1 MVVASFLVKHLLIDW
16 RDGETWF
23 WDTLVDADPASNAA
37 SWQWVAG
44 SGADAAPYFR
54 VFNPVL
60 QGEKFDATVDI
71 NYDGTKIAV
80 DTGFIVY
87 NGRNY
92 PNLTEM
98 FAELGVTTQWSDMS
112 LGISVGDGSLEWSGD
127 SLKSVFAQKRNAIS
141 PRFLRMLLSIVRFNR
156 QAMAD
161 LTAGRLSGL
170 SLRDYLRQ
178 ERYSS
183 GFIEDYLVPMGAAIW
198 STPDADI
205 MNFPAQSF
213 VQFFANHR
221 LLEFRPPEW
230 RTVTGGSRNYVEKL
244 LEPLGDQVLLGR
256 QVTDVRRTHKG
267 VQVTDSTGD
276 IRTFDGA
283 ILACHSDQS
292 LGMLKDAS
300 DAEASILSAVQY
312 RPNDVYLH
320 RDEALMPKRKTMWSA
335 WNYMA
340 TSREGSD
347 RTGVSVSYWMNKLQG
362 IDHDCPLFITLNPD
376 RAPDPDKVFL
386 RTQYD
391 HPQFDAAA
399 LAAQQRLPDVQVFNP
414 LSVYYGYDES
424 GALIGVI
431 YEVRN
436 TFGERHSYV
445 ARVEAGQLTPAG
457 LRQERGKLF
466 FVSPLMDMAMRY
478 TFNLKPPAETI
489 TIRILEND
497 NTGPILSATFHGE
510 AVPVSTWS
518 LFAEAVRVP
527 FLTAKVVGAIHYE
540 ALRLWLKGI
549 KLRDRPPAPPAFSVA
564 DGELETP
571 ASLEANAMPDRAAHE
586 EERPSRTAGQ
596 NSEPIADLEIHSYGF
611 IGNAQRNISAHYDL
625 GNAFYEQWLDP
636 SMTYSSALFQTGAN
650 DMQSAQK
657 AKYAALADATGIQ
670 AGDRVLEIGCGW
682 GGFAEYLAT
691 ERGAYVT
698 GLTISQ
704 EQYDYARERMEK
716 AGIADQV
723 DIVFRD
729 YRDEKGVYDRIV
741 SVEMFEAV
749 GEAYWPTYYETLK
762 KHLKPGGK
770 AGLQIITIQD
780 RFFEHYRHATDFIQ
794 QYVFPGGQISD
805 GEGRLDFDIEEAGLD
820 KDDITNRLQT
830 LIDGDHKTSQD
841 WITDA
846 ELDANP
852 DLVKT
857 MSVKP
862 PRGSGKV
869 RLIRIGG
876 MGEDQIDLQPCGGT
890 HVASTAEIGKVEI
903 RKIEKKGKQNRRV
916 RLRLIDDAV

>member
-1 MVVASFLVKHLLIDW
+1 MSSIAVI
-16 RDGETWF
+16 
-23 WDTLVDADPASNAA
+23 
-37 SWQWVAG
+37 G
-44 SGADAAPYFR
+44 SGISGNGAAWALHQFGGHDVTLYETRLRP
-54 VFNPVL
+54 
-60 QGEKFDATVDI
+60 GGHSATVDI
-71 NYDGTKIAV
+71 TYGATKISV

-161 LTAGRLSGL
+161 LSAGRLSGL
-170 SLRDYLRQ
+170 SLGDYLRQ

-256 QVTDVRRTHKG
+256 QVTDVRRTSKG
-267 VQVTDSTGD
+267 VQVTDSTGE

-283 ILACHSDQS
+283 ILACHSNQS

-399 LAAQQRLPDVQVFNP
+399 LAAQQRLPDVQGKNGIWFAGAWTG
-414 LSVYYGYDES
+414 YGFHED
-424 GALIGVI
+424 
-431 YEVRN
+431 
-436 TFGERHSYV
+436 
-445 ARVEAGQLTPAG
+445 G
-457 LRQERGKLF
+457 LRSG
-466 FVSPLMDMAMRY
+466 
-478 TFNLKPPAETI
+478 
-489 TIRILEND
+489 
-497 NTGPILSATFHGE
+497 
-510 AVPVSTWS
+510 
-518 LFAEAVRVP
+518 
-527 FLTAKVVGAIHYE
+527 
-540 ALRLWLKGI
+540 
-549 KLRDRPPAPPAFSVA
+549 
-564 DGELETP
+564 
-571 ASLEANAMPDRAAHE
+571 LEAAE
-586 EERPSRTAGQ
+586 
-596 NSEPIADLEIHSYGF
+596 GF
-611 IGNAQRNISAHYDL
+611 
-625 GNAFYEQWLDP
+625 
-636 SMTYSSALFQTGAN
+636 
-650 DMQSAQK
+650 
-657 AKYAALADATGIQ
+657 
-670 AGDRVLEIGCGW
+670 
-682 GGFAEYLAT
+682 
-691 ERGAYVT
+691 GAYAPWRDGAT
-698 GLTISQ
+698 PRIEAPLTVHRQ
-704 EQYDYARERMEK
+704 A
-716 AGIADQV
+716 
-723 DIVFRD
+723 
-729 YRDEKGVYDRIV
+729 
-741 SVEMFEAV
+741 
-749 GEAYWPTYYETLK
+749 
-762 KHLKPGGK
+762 
-770 AGLQIITIQD
+770 
-780 RFFEHYRHATDFIQ
+780 
-794 QYVFPGGQISD
+794 
-805 GEGRLDFDIEEAGLD
+805 
-820 KDDITNRLQT
+820 
-830 LIDGDHKTSQD
+830 
-841 WITDA
+841 A
-846 ELDANP
+846 E
-852 DLVKT
+852 
-857 MSVKP
+857 
-862 PRGSGKV
+862 
-869 RLIRIGG
+869 
-876 MGEDQIDLQPCGGT
+876 
-890 HVASTAEIGKVEI
+890 
-903 RKIEKKGKQNRRV
+903 
-916 RLRLIDDAV
+916 